1 MKTLNYLIT
10 LLCLAGLAMVA
21 NPLHAITVKAT
32 LIEASNEAAA
42 PDERLK
48 DYTPNLKRIFRYD
61 SFRLIDSG
69 STEVGVP
76 GAGAIGINGQQIK
89 FNTAPAEKGRVRLS
103 IDWRQGK
110 RQIMQTTV
118 SASSS
123 SPTALGGPS
132 TENGKLILV
141 LEYE

>member
-10 LLCLAGLAMVA
+10 LFCITGLAMVA
-21 NPLHAITVKAT
+21 SPAHAITVKAT
-32 LIEASNEAAA
+32 LIEASNAAAA

-48 DYTPNLKRIFRYD
+48 DYTPNLKRIFRYK

-69 STEVGVP
+69 STKVNVP
-76 GAGAIGINGQQIK
+76 GAGAIGVNGHQIK
-89 FNTAPAEKGRVRLS
+89 FNTEPSQQGRIRMA

-110 RQIMQTTV
+110 RQLMQTTV
-118 SASSS
+118 SAARST
-123 SPTALGGPS
+123 PTALGGPS
-132 TENGKLILV
+132 TEGGKLILV